1 MMLNIGLVLVV
12 MGVIL
17 AQVAYWMRE
26 RTYRFNLK
34 ILKIVLGLLEDREE
48 WPGPRQRNERA
59 RLYLRR
65 VLGLPTALDGEEK
78 TGGVNP

>member
-1 MMLNIGLVLVV
+1 MTFGAVILVALVLFW
-12 MGVIL
+12 II
-17 AQVAYWMRE
+17 AYSMARRAWKDE
-26 RTYRFNLK
+26 LETVLK
-34 ILKIVLGLLEDREE
+34 ILEDREE